1 MNPTLEIPVD
11 FDAYCDAKEAK
22 LSEHLVHGVPDYAF
36 AMDQQL
42 RQRLNSMGPLRSLCK
57 SMLSMVVPLMKQQL
71 AMKAVAVGPNQ
82 YPEIYRMGEECAR
95 ILGIGVPQIY
105 VEHSHVMNAFAIAV
119 DDNASV
125 VVLYSYLIE
134 HMTPEELMFIIGH
147 ECGHLHNLH
156 GMYNTL
162 ANLLMNMGANG
173 LLQTL
178 GGGGLA
184 AVPLTMLAQI
194 MKLGITSVMG
204 NWSRCAEITCD
215 RAGVICCKDPRVAQS
230 ALSKLASGMHDVNLE
245 ELRKQVSTIKR
256 SVLRFQEWQ
265 MSHPL
270 VPKRLEAIHLFA
282 QCETLFKWHPEM
294 RGTGE
299 VLSQAEVDRRCSQLV
314 SIFDKEYQVEV

>member
-1 MNPTLEIPVD
+1 MNPTLEVPLD
-11 FDAYCDAKEAK
+11 FDAYCDVKEARF
-22 LSEHLVHGVPDYAF
+22 SEHLTNGVPDYAF
-36 AMDQQL
+36 SMDQQL
-42 RQRLNSMGPLRSLCK
+42 RQRLNAMGPLRSMCK

-105 VEHSHVMNAFAIAV
+105 VEKSNVFNAYAIAV

-162 ANLLMNMGANG
+162 ANILMNAGANA
-173 LLQTL
+173 LLQGL
-178 GGGGLA
+178 AGGGM
-184 AVPLTMLAQI
+184 VPIAMLAQVL
-194 MKLGITSVMG
+194 KLGIMSVMG
-204 NWSRCAEITCD
+204 SWSRCAEITCD
-215 RAGVICCKDPRVAQS
+215 RAGLICCKDAKASQT
-230 ALSKLASGMHDVNLE
+230 ALSKLASGMDNVNLE

-270 VPKRLEAIHLFA
+270 VPKRVEAVHLFS

-294 RGTGE
+294 RGTAQP
-299 VLSQAEVDRRCSQLV
+299 LTQADVDRKCSQLV